1 VFCLCIK
8 KENKNIVRLH
18 TKSASADP
26 GKQAKKKEKQN
37 TMLRMLKHK
46 V

>member
-8 KENKNIVRLH
+8 ENENIVRLH
-18 TKSASADP
+18 MKSASADP

-37 TMLRMLKHK
+37 TTSRMLEHK